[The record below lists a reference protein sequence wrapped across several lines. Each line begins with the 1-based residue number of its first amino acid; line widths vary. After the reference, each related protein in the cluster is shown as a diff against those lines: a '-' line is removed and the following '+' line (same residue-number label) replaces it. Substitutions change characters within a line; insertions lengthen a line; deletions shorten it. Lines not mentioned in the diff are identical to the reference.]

1 MLTDPIKIDNTH
13 SMQEALAKTG
23 DHKFIASEEL
33 TKSHEYKAF
42 MDNFEGSI

>member
-1 MLTDPIKIDNTH
+1 
-13 SMQEALAKTG
+13 MQEALAKTG

-42 MDNFEGSI
+42 MDNFEGST